1 MTDYQRDKWIEQG
14 KRFESFLNEL
24 GLNQVAAAKIVGTQ
38 QASISK
44 CINGK
49 IGLPEKWV
57 LRLVEHYSKTNKM
70 YLMKGEGEMFL
81 PDKDSKRY
89 NSISDAEYERVEE
102 PGLTAEVIKELSLA
116 ELQRMLMRLVYRVEE
131 LERRVGE
138 LEGRVTAG
146 NKDE

>member
-1 MTDYQRDKWIEQG
+1 MIEDQQIKWIEQG
-14 KRFESFLNEL
+14 KRFAIFIKKL
-24 GLNQVAAAKIVGTQ
+24 GLNQTKVAEIVGTK
-38 QASISK
+38 QASISQ

-57 LRLVEHYSKTNKM
+57 LRLVEYYSKTNKA
-70 YLMKGEGEMFL
+70 YLLKGEGEMFIEE
-81 PDKDSKRY
+81 KDSKRY
-89 NSISDAEYERVEE
+89 NLLADAEYERVEE
-102 PGLTAEVIKELSLA
+102 PGLPAEVVRELTRE
-116 ELQRMLMRLVYRVEE
+116 ELQTLLLRLVYRVED